1 MREKGAAMSQL
12 AYISI
17 DWTEEAAAWRRATVR
32 NAFRK
37 FVVAKL
43 KVADVGY
50 YASCDSMDELMEM
63 LNIEHVTDSGV
74 FVRGDLRC
82 SRSGIERAA
91 HSDHPAFMMSIRS
104 FKRLIRQIDGF
115 RLERASSYDV
125 DRNGKARFVLIVT
138 NLNN

>member
-32 NAFRK
+32 NDFRK

-43 KVADVGY
+43 KVADVR
-50 YASCDSMDELMEM
+50 YASCDSMDELMKM

-74 FVRGDLRC
+74 FVRGDLLR
-82 SRSGIERAA
+82 SRGGIERAA

-125 DRNGKARFVLIVT
+125 DRNGKARFVLIAT